1 MNLTKKQDWLRY
13 ELQFKHSKNE
23 ACSYLSKKM
32 KMKLVVP
39 VQGMFFQLSIEGIE
53 AYLAR
58 KRFMFSSKY
67 FKFNP
72 V

>member
-1 MNLTKKQDWLRY
+1 MNFSSSTL
-13 ELQFKHSKNE
+13 
-23 ACSYLSKKM
+23 